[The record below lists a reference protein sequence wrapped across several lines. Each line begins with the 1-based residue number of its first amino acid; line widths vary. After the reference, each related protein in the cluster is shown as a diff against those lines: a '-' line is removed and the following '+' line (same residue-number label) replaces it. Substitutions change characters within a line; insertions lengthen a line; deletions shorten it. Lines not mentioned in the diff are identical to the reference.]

1 MARPQYNPPPRA
13 WHLEVA
19 MVLRAGHVAGHEG
32 LRVREGARRRRH
44 AALRHAGRDRR
55 RALPARQ
62 PDHRPGAHGR
72 LAGRRLR
79 DRSARRLGSHAVAIG
94 RAVRGVVRLRR
105 VHALQQRIRRLG
117 DHRPAGIG
125 LLAARGATRLRLRH
139 GRPGGS
145 RRGNSAA
152 RRQLARVAAV
162 VRRPLRD
169 LAPGGAGR
177 ALAPVFCAACWLQ
190 PATSLSVG
198 SAAPTTAAAGSNAAT
213 IAMRATRLG
222 PRVIISNLLA
232 RGKPGVDETSTCK
245 VAASRARWHVVRSP
259 ESPRT
264 EPEGGSIMAKAKG
277 RSERN
282 VRDVMVMDVVTVE
295 PSASLTD
302 AARVMEDANVGMLPV
317 VQDGKVVGVITDR
330 DIVIRAVA
338 READPASTAVGDCLS
353 INAIVAHP
361 DWSTER
367 AMQTM
372 AQAQVGRL
380 PVLDDNEQLVGVVT
394 LSSMAFRAPE
404 KDEALEAAQE
414 VSRRSA
420 KRSA

>member
-1 MARPQYNPPPRA
+1 MPFSSGSGDSVTTDPLGSVFSPLAARPASGFDTVAPGAPAAGIPPRA
-13 WHLEVA
+13 GSS
-19 MVLRAGHVAGHEG
+19 RAS
-32 LRVREGARRRRH
+32 RRSSGARF
-44 AALRHAGRDRR
+44 AIS
-55 RALPARQ
+55 
-62 PDHRPGAHGR
+62 RPG
-72 LAGRRLR
+72 
-79 DRSARRLGSHAVAIG
+79 
-94 RAVRGVVRLRR
+94 
-105 VHALQQRIRRLG
+105 
-117 DHRPAGIG
+117 
-125 LLAARGATRLRLRH
+125 
-139 GRPGGS
+139 
-145 RRGNSAA
+145 
-152 RRQLARVAAV
+152 
-162 VRRPLRD
+162 
-169 LAPGGAGR
+169 APGGAGR

-302 AARVMEDANVGMLPV
+302 AARVMEAANVGMLPV

>member
-1 MARPQYNPPPRA
+1 
-13 WHLEVA
+13 
-19 MVLRAGHVAGHEG
+19 
-32 LRVREGARRRRH
+32 
-44 AALRHAGRDRR
+44 
-55 RALPARQ
+55 
-62 PDHRPGAHGR
+62 
-72 LAGRRLR
+72 
-79 DRSARRLGSHAVAIG
+79 
-94 RAVRGVVRLRR
+94 
-105 VHALQQRIRRLG
+105 
-117 DHRPAGIG
+117 
-125 LLAARGATRLRLRH
+125 
-139 GRPGGS
+139 
-145 RRGNSAA
+145 
-152 RRQLARVAAV
+152 
-162 VRRPLRD
+162 
-169 LAPGGAGR
+169 
-177 ALAPVFCAACWLQ
+177 
-190 PATSLSVG
+190 
-198 SAAPTTAAAGSNAAT
+198 
-213 IAMRATRLG
+213 
-222 PRVIISNLLA
+222 
-232 RGKPGVDETSTCK
+232 
-245 VAASRARWHVVRSP
+245 
-259 ESPRT
+259 
-264 EPEGGSIMAKAKG
+264 MAKAKG